1 MCLCMYVC
9 IYTCVQGG
17 SCNAF
22 TEGEYTC
29 YQFDV
34 DAPFLAA
41 TLDIF
46 LHCFRAPLLASSAVD
61 REVKAI
67 HNEFNIAKIEDANR
81 YQLVTSS
88 S

>member
-41 TLDIF
+41 SLDIF